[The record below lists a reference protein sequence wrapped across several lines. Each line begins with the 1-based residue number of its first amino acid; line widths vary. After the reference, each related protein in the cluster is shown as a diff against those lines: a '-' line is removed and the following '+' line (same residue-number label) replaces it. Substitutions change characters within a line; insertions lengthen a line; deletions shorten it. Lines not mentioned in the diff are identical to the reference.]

1 LQEITFKQ
9 IEYGS
14 ETYKEELQF
23 RNRVLRIPLG
33 MSLFDENL
41 EKEATEIHLGA
52 FSEYRLIGVLIL
64 SELNKTEVKMRQVA
78 IDDGWRN
85 KGIGSQFIKFS
96 ENFCA
101 QKFYTTIL
109 LHARKTAV
117 HFYEKCGYQVQGDAF
132 LEINIPH
139 FKMYKSIKQQ
149 TK

>member
-1 LQEITFKQ
+1 MQEITFKQ

-14 ETYKEELQF
+14 ETYKEELQL

-85 KGIGSQFIKFS
+85 KGIGSQFIRFS

-101 QKFYTTIL
+101 QKFYTTIR

-117 HFYEKCGYQVQGDAF
+117 HFYEKCGYQVQGDSF

>member
-14 ETYKEELQF
+14 ETYKEELHL

-41 EKEATEIHLGA
+41 DKEVADVHLGV
-52 FSEYRLIGVLIL
+52 FSDNRLVGVLIF
-64 SELNKTEVKMRQVA
+64 SELNADEVKMRQVA
-78 IDDGWRN
+78 IDAGWRN
-85 KGIGSQFIKFS
+85 KGIGSLFIRFS

-101 QKFYTTIL
+101 QKFYTTIR

-117 HFYEKCGYQVQGDAF
+117 NFYERCGYRVEGEEF

-139 FKMYKSIKQQ
+139 FKMYKSIKLQ